1 MPPRDGRRADIRP
14 RGTRQGGETEAEPHR
29 GAEKN
34 QSRSPHSVPRIFQRA
49 LSSRATLTSLDLA
62 QAPISADSGCAL
74 PVAVRQDAPPTS
86 VSGVHLST
94 WQSENPKLMAA
105 VVPPTP
111 PRPPQPFPTQSP
123 SHWPFTIRASS
134 ESLARD
140 SWHGLCCLH
149 LPPTSTPAR
158 LLPNTMDSTSLVSFP
173 SAPGFDYH
181 CHRLMQESP
190 LSTEPI

>member
-1 MPPRDGRRADIRP
+1 MPPRDRRRADIRP

-34 QSRSPHSVPRIFQRA
+34 QSRSPRSVPRIFHRA

-62 QAPISADSGCAL
+62 QARISADSGCAL

-111 PRPPQPFPTQSP
+111 PQP
-123 SHWPFTIRASS
+123 RK
-134 ESLARD
+134 SLEGD
-140 SWHGLCCLH
+140 QPKCWEN
-149 LPPTSTPAR
+149 
-158 LLPNTMDSTSLVSFP
+158 LLVGS
-173 SAPGFDYH
+173 PGFTLRKPYRVGFWTMEGPWKPK
-181 CHRLMQESP
+181 HRESSFTFFI
-190 LSTEPI
+190 LWQ